1 MENNTAWVKAEV
13 KRIFTA
19 YLEKKGQRKT
29 PERYAILDEIYS
41 KKTHFDV
48 DTLFIQMKNRNY
60 QVSRATVYNTLD
72 LLMECGLVIKHQF
85 GQNLA
90 QYEQAF
96 GYKQHDHMIC
106 KICGKVTEFCDP
118 RIAQTESMMGELLN
132 FEITHHSLN
141 LFGNPRVDANGI
153 CLNCDNVVSTEEVS

>member
-1 MENNTAWVKAEV
+1 MDDNLMLIKEEV
-13 KRIFTA
+13 KRIFTDF
-19 YLEKKGQRKT
+19 LEKKGQRKT

-41 KKTHFDV
+41 KKAHLDV

-72 LLMECGLVIKHQF
+72 LLLECGLVVKHQF

-90 QYEQAF
+90 QFEQAH

-106 KICGKVTEFCDP
+106 NLCGKVTEFCDP
-118 RIAQTESMMGELLN
+118 RLSQTEKMMGDLMN
-132 FEITHHSLN
+132 FDIQHHSLN
-141 LFGNPRVDANGI
+141 LFGNPKVDENGI
-153 CLNCDNVVSTEEVS
+153 CLNCDNVVNT

>member
-1 MENNTAWVKAEV
+1 MDSSLTSVKDEV
-13 KRIFTA
+13 KKIFTDF
-19 YLEKKGQRKT
+19 LEKKKQRKT

-41 KKTHFDV
+41 KKAHFDV

-72 LLMECGLVIKHQF
+72 LLMECGLVVKHQF

-90 QYEQAF
+90 QFEQAF

-106 KICGKVTEFCDP
+106 NLCGKVSEFCDP
-118 RIAQTESMMGELLN
+118 RIAQTEIMMGELLN
-132 FEITHHSLN
+132 FEIIHHSLN
-141 LFGNPRVDANGI
+141 LFGNPKVDDKGI
-153 CLNCDNVVSTEEVS
+153 CLNCDNVVTT

>member
-1 MENNTAWVKAEV
+1 MDSNLALVKEEV
-13 KRIFTA
+13 KRIFIDF
-19 YLEKKGQRKT
+19 LEKKGQRKT

-41 KKTHFDV
+41 KKAHFDV

-90 QYEQAF
+90 QFEQAY

-106 KICGKVTEFCDP
+106 NVCGKVTEFCDP
-118 RIAQTESMMGELLN
+118 RISQTEKMMGELLN
-132 FEITHHSLN
+132 FDIEHHSLN
-141 LFGNPRVDANGI
+141 LFGNPKVDEKGI
-153 CLNCDNVVSTEEVS
+153 CLNCDNVVSS